1 MVLHPSDVR
10 QGAWV
15 VEALRHSKGDVV
27 VFLGDDD
34 RFLPGK
40 LRWVAGGIFEG
51 SRASRTTTI
60 RSPDF
65 REAASPTNCRLCLAN
80 RPPTRTTVY
89 SVGRLQAEPSLV
101 RQIWDSGAAF
111 NASSIAVR
119 RAMLDAHL
127 DDLRA
132 VRGGVGAFLFFAA
145 LSTYSGNIVL
155 DAERWTWYRRHE
167 SNTSTAS
174 AGGPPAQWARDVS
187 QAPTIVDDAE
197 VILRTAR
204 RSGLLGPGAS
214 VPRHRCRQR
223 RYSFWKAI
231 GWPRSQRALV
241 WASFEGYLRVAR
253 GDSRGNA
260 LVLVVLGI
268 ISLDVTCN
276 RENARYPGKA
286 PNGVDVTGAAGPGA
300 RSLKVGGHAK

>member
-1 MVLHPSDVR
+1 LD
-10 QGAWV
+10 
-15 VEALRHSKGDVV
+15 
-27 VFLGDDD
+27 DDD

-40 LRWVAGGIFEG
+40 LRWVAEVFSRDPGVAYYHNSITRFSG
-51 SRASRTTTI
+51 SHEPNELSAQ
-60 RSPDF
+60 P
-65 REAASPTNCRLCLAN
+65 REPTAD
-80 RPPTRTTVY
+80 TTTVY

-132 VRGGVGAFLFFAA
+132 VRGGVGAFLLFAA

-155 DAERWTWYRRHE
+155 DAERWTLYRRHE

-187 QAPTIVDDAE
+187 QAPAIVDDAE
-197 VILRTAR
+197 VILRMAR
-204 RSGLLGPGAS
+204 RSGLLGPAHLFP
-214 VPRHRCRQR
+214 VLLRQR

-268 ISLDVTCN
+268 ISLVSPAIGRTLVT
-276 RENARYPGKA
+276 PGKA
-286 PNGVDVTGAAGPGA
+286 PNGG
-300 RSLKVGGHAK
+300 